1 MTDKTDDGRLPAMTG
16 WRREKQ
22 AVVDAA
28 RDLARIGLVT
38 GSSGNVSTRLPD
50 ERGLL
55 AITPL
60 GQACSEAEARDI
72 VVADFDAEPLED
84 GTMPSSETL
93 LHAGIYRAR
102 PDVGAVI
109 HTHPVYASVAAV
121 AGLEV
126 PPVIDEM
133 VIAIGGSIRVS
144 KYAFPG
150 TQELA
155 DNVLDALGD
164 RGAALIRNHGAVAV
178 GRDLGEA
185 LYVSA
190 LVERVSQVY
199 VQASILGKAN
209 TLPEQVVET
218 EMALYRMKRRAL
230 EERD

>member
-1 MTDKTDDGRLPAMTG
+1 MSG
-16 WRREKQ
+16 WRHEKR
-22 AVVDAA
+22 AVVETAHE
-28 RDLARIGLVT
+28 LARIGLVS

-50 ERGLL
+50 ERRLL

-60 GQACSEAEARDI
+60 GKACSEVEDHDI
-72 VVADFDAEPLED
+72 VIADFDAEPLED

-93 LHAGIYRAR
+93 LHAGIYLAR

-109 HTHPVYASVAAV
+109 HTHSVYSSVAAV

-178 GRDLGEA
+178 GRGLGEA
-185 LYVSA
+185 LDVSA

-199 VQASILGKAN
+199 VQASILGKMDL
-209 TLPEQVVET
+209 LPEKVIET
-218 EMALYRMKRRAL
+218 ETALYRMKRHAL
-230 EERD
+230 ENES

>member
-1 MTDKTDDGRLPAMTG
+1 MTG
-16 WRREKQ
+16 WHREKQ
-22 AVVDAA
+22 AVADAA
-28 RDLARIGLVT
+28 RELARIGLVT
-38 GSSGNVSTRLPD
+38 GSSGNVSARLPGAS
-50 ERGLL
+50 GLL
-55 AITPL
+55 AVTPL

-102 PDVGAVI
+102 RDVGAVI
-109 HTHPVYASVAAV
+109 HTHSVYASVAAV
-121 AGLEV
+121 AGLGV

-144 KYAFPG
+144 EYAFPG

-155 DNVLDALGD
+155 DSVLDALGD
-164 RGAALIRNHGAVAV
+164 RGAALIRSHGAVAV
-178 GRDLGEA
+178 GRDLAEA
-185 LYVSA
+185 LDVSA

-199 VQASILGKAN
+199 VQASILGKVDP
-209 TLPEQVVET
+209 LPEQVVET

-230 EERD
+230 EEQD

>member
-1 MTDKTDDGRLPAMTG
+1 MTG
-16 WRREKQ
+16 WHHEKQ
-22 AVVDAA
+22 AVANAA
-28 RDLARIGLVT
+28 RELAGIGLVT
-38 GSSGNVSTRLPD
+38 GSSGNVSARLQD
-50 ERGLL
+50 HRGLL

-60 GQACSEAEARDI
+60 GKACSEVEARDI

-109 HTHPVYASVAAV
+109 HTHPVYASVVAV

-133 VIAIGGSIRVS
+133 VISIGGSIRVS

-155 DNVLDALGD
+155 DSVLDALGD

-185 LYVSA
+185 HDVSA

-199 VQASILGKAN
+199 VQASILGKVVP
-209 TLPEQVVET
+209 LPEQVVET